1 MYKELL
7 IGCGRDHS
15 KRLSIGENT
24 ETWQNLTTLDYNPDH
39 NPDLVWDLK
48 DLPLPFE
55 TNDFD
60 EIHAYE
66 VLEHL
71 HSQGDYISFFVEFT
85 EYHRIL
91 KPGGHMFIT
100 VPAPTSPWAFGD
112 PSHTRVMP
120 IENFIFLSQAEYE
133 KQVGQTPM
141 SDFRYL
147 YKADFEM
154 VHAQQDESTS
164 YIVLRAIK

>member
-7 IGCGRDHS
+7 IGCGGDLR
-15 KRLSIGENT
+15 KVIYEPGKEKFRG
-24 ETWQNLTTLDYNPDH
+24 LTTLDNNPDH
-39 NPDLVWDLK
+39 RPDVLHDLM

-55 TNDFD
+55 DNTFD

-71 HSQGDYISFFVEFT
+71 YSQGDYINFFKEFT

-91 KPGGHMFIT
+91 KNAGKMFIT
-100 VPAPTSPWAFGD
+100 VPAPTSPWAWGD
-112 PSHTRVMP
+112 PSHTRVLP
-120 IENFIFLSQAEYE
+120 KECFSFLSQDAYEYG
-133 KQVGQTPM
+133 VNRTAM

-147 YKADFEM
+147 YKANFDILKAETGADATF
-154 VHAQQDESTS
+154 
-164 YIVLRAIK
+164 IILRARK